1 LERHGEPDFPEALA
15 NHACIANISSVT
27 GRPKLWVFHD
37 GGADKELMISGPL
50 TFRNVEAAVQ
60 AAVMGLGIAQT
71 VSLAADELVKKGLL
85 KEILPGWSALG
96 PLVQLLYPKSL
107 VPNLMLQ
114 SFIEFSLESI
124 PKYLIPSTGS
134 SASPQEKGGS
144 TDGVHTDP

>member
-37 GGADKELMISGPL
+37 RGADKELMISGPL

-71 VSLAADELVKKGLL
+71 VSLAVDELVKKGLL

-124 PKYLIPSTGS
+124 PKYLIPSAGS